1 MIELVMFIQRGWR
14 TMIEFV
20 QWQDWPGRE
29 PTKQHFGCRAAACQ
43 RISMPICLDSA
54 NLLCLAFK
62 AISWKEDACRMTMS
76 FHDAQM
82 PRTPRNGSIRP
93 FQLAPSGQFFLL
105 TRLAQVKIEPRWAI
119 ELAPRGAA
127 GSPTHPRAAPQGVE
141 VSQQD
146 PAKHGFSGELQP
158 DTKLFR
164 K

>member
-1 MIELVMFIQRGWR
+1 
-14 TMIEFV
+14 
-20 QWQDWPGRE
+20 
-29 PTKQHFGCRAAACQ
+29 
-43 RISMPICLDSA
+43 
-54 NLLCLAFK
+54 
-62 AISWKEDACRMTMS
+62 MTMS

-93 FQLAPSGQFFLL
+93 SQLAPSGQFFLL

-119 ELAPRGAA
+119 ELAARGAG
-127 GSPTHPRAAPQGVE
+127 GSRAAPQGVE